1 MKDLIDDLGKKFLD
15 LILNK
20 AKFVWRGIMQN
31 VWKLVR
37 RIFLLVWL
45 MKAMPNHVTYS
56 AKGSAQLSAYT
67 WLYLFIFLSVFLQ
80 AFREHIFLRVD
91 MNRIILR
98 GTVHTF
104 TWSAENVFLIFE
116 VETGKLR
123 CYSAMA
129 EHEPR
134 ILSSVTSVLLY
145 VLVSSGYQG
154 CGLSHLPK

>member
-1 MKDLIDDLGKKFLD
+1 MKDLMILGKISRL
-15 LILNK
+15 K
-20 AKFVWRGIMQN
+20 AKFVWRGVMQN
-31 VWKLVR
+31 VRKPVR

-56 AKGSAQLSAYT
+56 AKGSAQLSACT
-67 WLYLFIFLSVFLQ
+67 WLYLFHFSLCFLTGVPWTHFPKSGHESNYSS
-80 AFREHIFLRVD
+80 R
-91 MNRIILR
+91 NRTHLHVIS
-98 GTVHTF
+98 GKGV
-104 TWSAENVFLIFE
+104 LIFE